1 MRIPKSWVPGLAKKI
16 IDSLFEKKM
25 IELNKVTK
33 DELIKLTDHLIL
45 DELSVEE
52 GINREVKELLR
63 KYDSEIEKGRMDYH
77 KLFEL
82 TKRKLVKERNIIL

>member
-25 IELNKVTK
+25 IDLKITK
-33 DELIKLTDHLIL
+33 DEVIKLTDHLIL
-45 DELSVEE
+45 DELSVEDRV
-52 GINREVKELLR
+52 NREVKELLR
-63 KYDSEIEKGRMDYH
+63 KYDSDIEKGRLDYH

-82 TKRKLVKERNIIL
+82 TKQKLVKERNIIL